1 VRRRRSSTVDDDACD
16 ARDGMRATVI
26 DGDVDVDG
34 VSVIVGGAN
43 AARTRGR
50 REATTARGANALCD
64 DDDEGDGV
72 R

>member
-1 VRRRRSSTVDDDACD
+1 
-16 ARDGMRATVI
+16 MRATVI
-26 DGDVDVDG
+26 DDDVDVDG
-34 VSVIVGGAN
+34 VSVVGGGAN